1 MAWQCGMTTATRG
14 RQALAAAEQV
24 RAAVPM
30 TRRVVRG
37 RRRAVGRT
45 IVAYRRGDGAAT
57 NYEIAWVTVALQHLR
72 AKDDSRARIDP
83 VQRRLYTYGSAGALG
98 HVAAPASLLAL
109 AAWQS
114 GNGECKLGRP
124 GCGRWRGSR
133 ARQQPRRP

>member
-1 MAWQCGMTTATRG
+1 MAWQRVMTTATRG
-14 RQALAAAEQV
+14 HQALAAAEQA

-83 VQRRLYTYGSAGALG
+83 VQRRPYTYGSAGAT
-98 HVAAPASLLAL
+98 
-109 AAWQS
+109 
-114 GNGECKLGRP
+114 
-124 GCGRWRGSR
+124 R
-133 ARQQPRRP
+133 ARGGARVPARLGGLAVR